1 MTFFSAPNDLEIDRV
16 ATAPERRVR
25 LRVRGD
31 LDRHTTHVLMAA
43 VADSFVGGAVA
54 EVELDLSGLTFVD
67 AVGVRCLLACREAAD
82 AAGVAM
88 VLCDP
93 APTVVRVLEAMGLLA
108 RLGVAG
114 PVTEEP
120 DRAGT
125 SSTWHDGPGDWREW
139 SQRVRREAVETR
151 LRARDAVERSRAIR
165 LAGTSDAE
173 ER

>member
-1 MTFFSAPNDLEIDRV
+1 MTFFPAPNDLDIDRI
-16 ATAPERRVR
+16 ATTPERQVR

-31 LDRHTTHVLMAA
+31 LDRHTTHLLMTA
-43 VADSFVGGAVA
+43 VADAFAGGTVA
-54 EVELDLSGLTFVD
+54 EVELDLAGLTFID

-93 APTVVRVLEAMGLLA
+93 APTVVRVLQAMGLLA

-120 DRAGT
+120 GRAGT
-125 SSTWHDGPGDWREW
+125 ASTGHHGPGDWREW
-139 SQRVRREAVETR
+139 SQRVRREAAETR

-165 LAGTSDAE
+165 QTGTSDAE
-173 ER
+173 DR